1 MKKATSSKLR
11 AAFSLVELLV
21 VITIIAIIAGFAVPA
36 VTGIMR
42 GSALTQA
49 SQLLTDQLS
58 MGRQLALSK
67 NRAVE
72 VRIYKYADPE
82 VPGEIVATESTWK
95 FRAFQLFEV
104 MESGVAVPVDKVQR
118 FPDGVVMN
126 SGASF
131 SSLIAGTGQTLRAAA
146 NKDLKLPRGVED
158 KYKYVSFRFRQDGST
173 DLLATQAGG
182 WFVTI
187 NNMNDK
193 PAGPTV
199 PPANFFT
206 LQIDPVSGSTKA
218 FRPTAG

>member
-72 VRIYKYADPE
+72 VRIYKYADPGCQ
-82 VPGEIVATESTWK
+82 VKSWPRNQPGN
-95 FRAFQLFEV
+95 FGR
-104 MESGVAVPVDKVQR
+104 
-118 FPDGVVMN
+118 
-126 SGASF
+126 F
-131 SSLIAGTGQTLRAAA
+131 SSLKSRSPAARCPWTKCSA
-146 NKDLKLPRGVED
+146 
-158 KYKYVSFRFRQDGST
+158 F
-173 DLLATQAGG
+173 
-182 WFVTI
+182 
-187 NNMNDK
+187 
-193 PAGPTV
+193 PTE
-199 PPANFFT
+199 
-206 LQIDPVSGSTKA
+206 S
-218 FRPTAG
+218 